1 MRKNYTIIVLLFIF
15 SFLVSCSTAQ
25 YTIKRNKDLTVRQV
39 NYFYKKNR
47 NAFYLCSTYAT
58 FSVVWTYDE
67 DKVEIYRLQKGKIRQ
82 KQIFEGKKTIQYA
95 EISLEDIEKELYQ
108 KCALELDGDVF
119 GFIIEIDRKTHIADY
134 AVNINCMIQRK
145 YKSNFLNKITNDIKS
160 HKMWEVEYQ

>member
-1 MRKNYTIIVLLFIF
+1 MRKCYTIIVLLFIF
-15 SFLVSCSTAQ
+15 SLLVSCSTMQ
-25 YTIKRNKDLTVRQV
+25 YNIKRNKDLTVRQV

-47 NAFYLCSTYAT
+47 NVFYLCSTYAT

-82 KQIFEGKKTIQYA
+82 KQIFEEKKTIQYA

-119 GFIIEIDRKTHIADY
+119 GFIIEIDHKTYIADY
-134 AVNINCMIQRK
+134 AVNINCMKQRK
-145 YKSNFLNKITNDIKS
+145 YKSTFLNKITNDIKS